1 MFSKYELMYT
11 IFSCLIFYG
20 EMRLKILVKKKTKF
34 WIENEVKVKE

>member
-11 IFSCLIFYG
+11 NFSCLIFYG
-20 EMRLKILVKKKTKF
+20 EMRLKILVKKKKF